1 MNQFKLT
8 LKIALLAVFVTA
20 CGGGGGSAPATQA
33 NPGSNAN
40 SNPPPDP
47 VADPAPVEPATVAV
61 ILTDASINDYDKALA
76 TITSIELIGDNGH
89 VQVFSGSETVDF
101 LALADFVEIF
111 AVDES
116 VTPDTYEK
124 IRLRLADLTLV
135 NVVDGGDDIETH
147 VDLVANGKVD
157 LNPQGSFTILPGQV
171 VFVSI
176 DFDMEKSVKLIETG
190 SGKTKMR
197 PVIFANIGTKPAFKN
212 GLARVHGVVDRIA
225 VDGGV
230 FSLCM
235 TQLISRFP
243 PDDGA
248 SIDSID
254 GFCLTVRVDEKTG
267 LFGKD
272 GLPILASDLS
282 IGQEL
287 TVVGI
292 VSLNDGPDGPT
303 PRPLPVEA
311 DEPTQLPEDDCD
323 DDDVT
328 IDDCGCDD
336 DDVSIDGTNDDDCDD
351 DGDFDT
357 FLLNAIV
364 VEAGPLG
371 TWTRLRG
378 QLKSPIDDQ
387 TGLFGL
393 FVFSDQ
399 GFPDDTVL
407 TTQVFEKTRIYRV
420 DDDGLK
426 EISAAELMT
435 EDIAALDG
443 VLIPGEV
450 STGGDPED
458 LFRTALMLTTPG
470 VSVEPVPEPEV
481 IRGKILTIDAEGG
494 SLMVATAE
502 GDVCV
507 DTDDE
512 TLIFEVFLIDKV
524 FESVKVM
531 LGDLTEGNG
540 VGIYGIDDDINC
552 FAADLIIAEGQIE
565 EDPEPN

>member
-1 MNQFKLT
+1 MNHFKLT

-135 NVVDGGDDIETH
+135 NVVDDGDDIETH

-328 IDDCGCDD
+328 IDGCGCDD
-336 DDVSIDGTNDDDCDD
+336 DDVSIDDCGD

-357 FLLNAIV
+357 FALDAIV

-371 TWTRLRG
+371 TWARLRG
-378 QLKSPIDDQ
+378 QLKSPVDDV

-393 FVFSDQ
+393 FVFPGQ

-407 TTQVFEKTRIYRV
+407 TAQVFEKTRIYRI
-420 DDDGLK
+420 DGDGLK
-426 EISAAELMT
+426 EITAVELMT
-435 EDIAALDG
+435 EDVAALDG
-443 VLIPGEV
+443 VLIPADV
-450 STGGDPED
+450 SIDDAED
-458 LFRTALMLTTPG
+458 LFRSALLLTTPG
-470 VSVEPVPEPEV
+470 ASTDPVPEPEV
-481 IRGKILTIDAEGG
+481 IKGKIQEINVEDN
-494 SLMVATAE
+494 SLIVATE
-502 GDVCV
+502 ETDRCV
-507 DTDDE
+507 DTDEE
-512 TLIFEVFLIDKV
+512 TLIFEVFLVDKV
-524 FESVKVM
+524 FESVTVM
-531 LGDLTEGNG
+531 LDELSVGSG
-540 VGIYGIDDDINC
+540 VGIYGVDDDINC
-552 FAADLIIAEGQIE
+552 FAADLIIAEGEVE
-565 EDPEPN
+565 EDLEPN

>member
-1 MNQFKLT
+1 MKNFT
-8 LKIALLAVFVTA
+8 LALYIALLAIFLTA
-20 CGGGGGSAPATQA
+20 CGGGGGSAPASNSGTTPTA
-33 NPGSNAN
+33 NPA
-40 SNPPPDP
+40 PDP
-47 VADPAPVEPATVAV
+47 IATPVEPATVAV
-61 ILTDASINDYDKALA
+61 ILTDASIKDYDKALA

-89 VQVFSGSETVDF
+89 VQIFSGSETVDF
-101 LALADFVEIF
+101 LQLADFVEIF

-124 IRLRLADLTLV
+124 IRLHLSDMTLV
-135 NVVDGGDDIETH
+135 NVVDGGNDIETP

-157 LNPQGSFTILPGQV
+157 LNPRESFTILPSQV

-190 SGKTKMR
+190 NGKTKMR
-197 PVIFANIGTKPAFKN
+197 PVIFVNIGTKPAFKN

-243 PDDGA
+243 PSDGP
-248 SIDSID
+248 SID
-254 GFCLTVRVDEKTG
+254 GFCLTVQVDEKTG

-272 GLPILASDLS
+272 GQPILASDLS

-303 PRPLPVEA
+303 PKPLPAGA
-311 DEPTQLPEDDCD
+311 DEPAQLPEDDCR

-328 IDDCGCDD
+328 IDDNEDD
-336 DDVSIDGTNDDDCDD
+336 ECRD
-351 DGDFDT
+351 DGEFDS
-357 FLLNAIV
+357 FALRAIV
-364 VEAGPLG
+364 IEAGPLG
-371 TWTRLRG
+371 TWMRLRG
-378 QLKSPIDDQ
+378 QLKSPVDDL

-393 FVFSDQ
+393 FVFPGQ
-399 GFPDDTVL
+399 GFSDDTVL
-407 TTQVFEKTRIYRV
+407 TTQAFPKTRIYRI
-420 DDDGLK
+420 DGDGLR
-426 EISAAELMT
+426 EISAAELRT

-470 VSVEPVPEPEV
+470 VSIDPVPEPVV
-481 IRGKILTIDAEGG
+481 IKGKILQIMAEEN
-494 SLMVATAE
+494 SLIIATEE
-502 GDVCV
+502 GDRCV
-507 DTDDE
+507 STDDE
-512 TLIFEVFLIDKV
+512 TLIFEVFLVDKV

-531 LGDLTEGNG
+531 LDELTEGSG
-540 VGIYGIDDDINC
+540 VGIYGVDDEINC
-552 FAADLIIAEGQIE
+552 FAADLIIAEGQVGIE
-565 EDPEPN
+565 PEPK